1 MKNIEKDKLEKLLE
15 IIPDSPALRIAHF
28 SESGEMMTE
37 IISNFCRK
45 KEYEYQINCTN
56 TSFFETISDNFK
68 EIKEVKTLKFTI
80 ERPKYMIQGKIYE
93 YLFVTT
99 VIEKKMRSDF
109 LKRAH
114 GIIKNAGHILIFL
127 PKGSYEE
134 RYDWMALLEEHYYVA
149 SNTIDDLFENYD
161 VLISKKMHGWG
172 G

>member
-1 MKNIEKDKLEKLLE
+1 MKNIEKDKLKKLLE
-15 IIPDSPALRIAHF
+15 IIADAPALRIAHF

-37 IISNFCRK
+37 ILSDFCQK
-45 KEYEYQINCTN
+45 KGYEYQINCTN
-56 TSFFETISDNFK
+56 SSFFETMSDKFK
-68 EIKEVKTLKFTI
+68 DINAVKPIKFTL
-80 ERPKYMIQGKIYE
+80 ERPRYMIQGKIYE

-99 VIEKKMRSDF
+99 VIEEKMRSDF
-109 LKRAH
+109 LKKAH
-114 GIIKNAGHILIFL
+114 GIIKNAGNILIFL

-134 RYDWMALLEEHYYVA
+134 RYSWMALLEEHYYVA

>member
-1 MKNIEKDKLEKLLE
+1 MKNIEKDKLKQLLE
-15 IIPDSPALRIAHF
+15 IIADAPALRIAHF
-28 SESGEMMTE
+28 SESGEIMTE
-37 IISNFCRK
+37 VLSDFCQK
-45 KEYEYQINCTN
+45 KEYEYQINCTES
-56 TSFFETISDNFK
+56 SFFETMSDKFK
-68 EIKEVKTLKFTI
+68 DNNTVKPIKFTLD
-80 ERPKYMIQGKIYE
+80 RPRYMMQGKLYE

-99 VIEKKMRSDF
+99 AIEEAMRSDF
-109 LKRAH
+109 LKKAH

-134 RYDWMALLEEHYYVA
+134 RYNWMTLLEEHYYVA